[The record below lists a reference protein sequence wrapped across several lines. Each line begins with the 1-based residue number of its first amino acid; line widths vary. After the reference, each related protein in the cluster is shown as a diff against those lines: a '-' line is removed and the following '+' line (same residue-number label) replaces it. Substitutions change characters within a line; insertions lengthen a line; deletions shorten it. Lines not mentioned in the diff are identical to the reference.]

1 MSSEWERGID
11 ENPLYASS
19 MGRLDKNDEW
29 PVYTLEQ
36 IKISHAHEKK
46 ILSTLSA
53 LNTNQFSSENLL
65 NIKLFKQRY

>member
-19 MGRLDKNDEW
+19 MGKLDKNDEW

-46 ILSTLSA
+46 CLIHT
-53 LNTNQFSSENLL
+53 
-65 NIKLFKQRY
+65 

>member
-29 PVYTLEQ
+29 PVYTLEFTRLD
-36 IKISHAHEKK
+36 SVLGFAWR
-46 ILSTLSA
+46 IL
-53 LNTNQFSSENLL
+53 NLG
-65 NIKLFKQRY
+65 FACPVYTY